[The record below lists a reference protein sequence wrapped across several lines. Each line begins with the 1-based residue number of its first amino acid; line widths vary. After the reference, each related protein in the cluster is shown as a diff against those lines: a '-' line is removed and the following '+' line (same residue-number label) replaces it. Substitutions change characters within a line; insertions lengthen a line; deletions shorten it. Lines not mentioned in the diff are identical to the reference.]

1 VDVLGELLGGFATAL
16 QPQYLLFA
24 AVGVTLGTLV
34 GVLPGIGPALTV
46 ALLLPLT
53 YNFDA
58 TGAFILFAGIYYGG
72 MYGGSTTSILL
83 NTPGESAS
91 IVTALE
97 GFKMARKGRAGAALT
112 TAAIGSFVAGTIS
125 TLLLAFLAP
134 VVARLAL
141 TLQPAEYFALMVL
154 AFASVTALVGRS
166 LLRGAISLLLGL
178 FMGLVGIDVLSGQA
192 RLTFGVPALLDGIG
206 VVVVAVGLF
215 AVGEAL
221 YVASRHRLAPEEVV
235 PVRGRVWM
243 TREDFGRSWKPWLR
257 GTALGFPLGSLPI
270 GGAEIPTFLSYNI
283 ERRLSRHRD
292 EFGNGAIEGVA
303 GPEAANNAAFSG
315 VLVPLLTLG
324 IPTSATAAILLAAFQ
339 IYDLQPG
346 PLLFQN
352 SPDLVWAL
360 IASLY
365 IGNVMLLVLNLPLI
379 RLWVKILEIPRPLLY
394 SGILVFAT
402 LGVYSASNSVVD
414 VLIMYAIGVLGFF
427 LRRFDFPVGP
437 VVLGV
442 ILGPLLETQ
451 FRRAVQISQGDLTV
465 FVTRPLSAIIL
476 LAAVGAIALPYLPR
490 LVARAR
496 GRPVSEE
503 RLVFGEDED

>member
-1 VDVLGELLGGFATAL
+1 VDVVGQLIGGFATAL
-16 QPQYLLFA
+16 QPQYILFA
-24 AVGVTLGTLV
+24 AAGVTLGTLV
-34 GVLPGIGPALTV
+34 GVLPGIRPALTV

-97 GFKMARKGRAGAALT
+97 GFRMARAGRAGAALT

-125 TLLLAFLAP
+125 TLLIAFLAP
-134 VVARLAL
+134 VVARLAV

-154 AFASVTALVGRS
+154 AFASVTSLVGRS
-166 LLRGAISLLLGL
+166 LLRGATSLFLGL
-178 FMGLVGIDVLSGQA
+178 LIGLIGIDVLSGQA
-192 RLTFGVPALLDGIG
+192 RLTFGVPALIDGVG

-221 YVASRHRLAPEEVV
+221 YVASRHRLAPEDLM

-243 TREDFGRSWKPWLR
+243 TREDFRRSWKPWLR
-257 GTALGFPLGSLPI
+257 GTAIGFPLGSLPT
-270 GGAEIPTFLSYNI
+270 GGAEIPTFLSYNV
-283 ERRLSRHRD
+283 ERRLSKHRH
-292 EFGNGAIEGVA
+292 EFGHGAIEGVA

-339 IYDLQPG
+339 IYNLQPG

-352 SPDLVWAL
+352 APDLVWAL

-402 LGVYSASNSVVD
+402 LGVYSVANSVVD
-414 VLIMYAIGVLGFF
+414 VLIMYAIGILGFF
-427 LRRFDFPVGP
+427 LRRYDFPVGP

-442 ILGPLLETQ
+442 ILGPLLEAQ
-451 FRRAVQISQGDLTV
+451 FRRALQISQGDMTV
-465 FVTRPLSAIIL
+465 FLTRPVSAVIL
-476 LAAVGAIALPYLPR
+476 LAAVAAIALPYLPR
-490 LVARAR
+490 IVARIQ
-496 GRPVSEE
+496 GRKEPQE
-503 RLVFGEDED
+503 RLVFGEEQD